1 MKKIKKDSGIYR
13 IPYEDKKDLDKE
25 GKPKIKFNYY
35 YKKTDKPVS
44 DEDLERIKKLMIPP
58 SYTDVWVSLNPDNKI
73 QATGVDIGGKVQY
86 RYHTDHVKKA
96 NEKKFIR
103 LYDFIKAIPKLND
116 MMMKHWELNDYEK
129 YKTIAVMLEIV
140 KELHIRVGKEVYA
153 RKNKSYGITS
163 LKKKHITIEGDTIK
177 FRFKGK
183 SNKQLSYTLHND
195 KIASY
200 LKSLMKLDG
209 EKLFQYKQD
218 DKLYR
223 VTDVDLNQYLQEY
236 MGEEFTVKDFRTYAA
251 NYHFT
256 RSLLNE
262 TKKRKPKTQKILK
275 QNLKKAQEDTAHYLR
290 HTKAISK
297 KSYVMKLLNE
307 LYLEDPEYFVKNK
320 NKDPLDVLMA
330 IIRQFKRK
338 IQEERKKRKEN

>member
-13 IPYEDKKDLDKE
+13 ISYEDKKDLDKE

-35 YKKTDKPVS
+35 YKKTNKPITI
-44 DEDLERIKKLMIPP
+44 EDLERIKKLMIPP
-58 SYTDVWVSLNPDNKI
+58 SYTDVWVSLNPDNKL
-73 QATGVDIGGKVQY
+73 QATGIDIGGKVQY
-86 RYHTDHVKKA
+86 RYHTDHIKNA
-96 NEKKFIR
+96 TEKKFIR
-103 LYDFIKAIPKLND
+103 LYDFIKSIPKLNET
-116 MMMKHWELNDYEK
+116 MEKHWELDDYEK
-129 YKTIAVMLEIV
+129 YKTIVIMLDII

-163 LKKKHITIEGDTIK
+163 LKKKHVNIDGDTIK

-183 SNKQLSYTLHND
+183 SNKQLSYTLHSG

-200 LKSLMKLDG
+200 LKLLMDLEG
-209 EKLFQYKQD
+209 EKLFQYKID
-218 DKLYR
+218 NNIYR
-223 VTDVDLNQYLQEY
+223 VTDVDLNQYIQEY
-236 MGEEFTVKDFRTYAA
+236 MGKGFTCKDFRTYAA

-256 RSLLNE
+256 KSLLNE

-297 KSYVMKLLNE
+297 KSYVMKLLND
-307 LYLEDPEYFVKNK
+307 LYLEDPEYFIKNK
-320 NKDPLDVLMA
+320 NKDPLDVLMS
-330 IIRQFKRK
+330 IIRQFKKK
-338 IQEERKKRKEN
+338 IQEHKKKSS